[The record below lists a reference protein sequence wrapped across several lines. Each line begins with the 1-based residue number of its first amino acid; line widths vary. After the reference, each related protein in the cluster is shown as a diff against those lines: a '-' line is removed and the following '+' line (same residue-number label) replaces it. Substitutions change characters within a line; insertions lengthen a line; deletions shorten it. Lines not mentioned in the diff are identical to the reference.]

1 MGSNAWEPDSV
12 VGVLKALGFGEIL
25 VLRIFSWF
33 RDGGVRECA
42 LWGGL
47 GVVAQRGLGWKGG
60 RGIQTPI
67 F

>member
-12 VGVLKALGFGEIL
+12 VGVLKALGFGEVL

-33 RDGGVRECA
+33 RDREAERVCA
-42 LWGGL
+42 LGGL